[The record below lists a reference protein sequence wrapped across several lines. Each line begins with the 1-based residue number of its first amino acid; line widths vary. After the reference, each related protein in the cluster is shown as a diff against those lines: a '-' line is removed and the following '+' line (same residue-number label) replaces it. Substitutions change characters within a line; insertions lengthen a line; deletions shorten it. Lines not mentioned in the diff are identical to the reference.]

1 MSDAVWVPVNAEMKG
16 FVATLVKEASGAA
29 KKGSSAIEKE
39 FEAGGKK
46 AGEAVASG
54 LADSARKVEQI
65 SVKLGSARKA
75 EAQAAADV
83 SVAEQKLNSLRDSG
97 SAKASQIAAA
107 EQKLETAKNK
117 QSDASVRV
125 AREEQNLEAARNG
138 GETKSLALSRAED
151 SLATARTNQATAA
164 ARVKT
169 ADLQIDEARAA
180 AKAKADAVATAEMK
194 LIDTRDRYGAN
205 TKETAAAERELERAR
220 SQADTANQKVATA
233 EGNAKKRR
241 AELAST
247 TDTLKAKE
255 MTLKATQ
262 EDVANSMKE
271 SSSETDQ
278 LDDKLSSLA
287 GAAKTAIEG
296 FVGFSV
302 IKETLWNV
310 GMAFDDMYDS
320 IRVGTGASG
329 AAFADLQ
336 QSARNV
342 ADTIPAMDGGMAQIG
357 TTLADLNTRLGAT
370 GPDLETLTA
379 QFVQLQNIGVDAD
392 INEVSKALQGFG
404 VSASD
409 APAAMDKLFQISQAT
424 GLTITELAQSAVK
437 GGPQLRQFGFDMGDA
452 AALVGT
458 LDKAGLDADK
468 TIAGMGRA
476 LMNFAKDGKDAPQA
490 LRDTVTEIGNLIASG
505 DEAKALDLAGGL
517 FGTRGAAQFVDAVK
531 TGALSVEDFVKATGA
546 TEDTI
551 LGIAEETAD
560 GAEAW
565 QLFKQQA
572 MLAIEPIATMVFNT
586 LTPVLSGMAT
596 VLNGVSTAFQTLG
609 KWLAPF
615 KPVLLGVAAGFTA
628 LTIASVA
635 YTAVAKVQA
644 AGGLVAAFGKLAGM
658 LRKTAAAQWLFNSA
672 VLANP
677 ITWIVAGIVAAGV
690 ALWAFFTKTEA
701 GRQMWESFTNAIVT
715 GWDWVTEKLGAGIEW
730 VKNAFSGIKSLF
742 IDGDFTGALARAFG
756 VEEDSPIVGF
766 FFDLRDTA
774 IQAFDWITAKLTE
787 FGTGFMLFYTT
798 WIQPVVTFMSAA
810 FQTFGTVIST
820 VWSVMVM
827 PVLNFFGSVLQTLGQ
842 VVMSVVQAV
851 IIPAWNFLGA
861 QISNIWHNV
870 VNPVFGFFRS
880 VVGLLAD
887 VLTGN
892 FSNIGNRFSEMGQAL
907 AGVVRGVIT
916 ATMNTF
922 KNIVRMVGDAF
933 NNFKALVAS
942 AMSAVVGKIQEMVNK
957 VTAIPGKIK
966 SAFSSAGSWLSS
978 AGRDLISGFANGIRS
993 ASGWIVD
1000 AIKSLVPDSLE
1011 RFLPFA
1017 DGGFFFANGGTREDH
1032 RAHIAP
1038 AGSWRVFGEPE
1049 TGGEAYIPLAA
1060 SKRKRSE
1067 AIANYVAER
1076 FGFTLV
1082 DKRTGEPYD
1091 GAYSGNLGPTGGP
1104 SLTQA
1109 FADGGVTG
1117 DDLLKFVQG
1126 KRVRGQQAALPLEG
1140 APYIWGGQHP
1150 RWGDCSGTVSTVA
1163 AFAVGQNPAPRRFST
1178 ASEASWLS
1186 SNGFKRGRGKQGD
1199 LRIGFRNGGPA
1210 GGHTSGTLPNGT
1222 NFEMGGGRGN
1232 GQVGGRAAG
1241 AWDSYYNEFFY
1252 RTIAKPKPKKPK
1264 YTPVSTDSTAGMTV
1278 VDADTLDVST
1288 GTSETEKVTVALSPE
1303 DAAKATAAK
1312 ELGDQS
1318 ILDLAVD
1325 GVFAALGMKD
1335 SVTKKLLTTKGNDL
1349 FPKGDSII
1357 TTRDEARTTRA
1368 AKSAQAIEAKSAE
1381 KVSPAD
1387 AAKDP
1392 QLGGSQPKK
1401 KLPQWGMDFFAREIA
1416 RSAKDH
1422 KLPVKGAMIGEAVAL
1437 VESGDPMRMWA
1448 NRAVPESMKFRHDAV
1463 GSDHDSIGLFQQ
1475 RNAGWGT
1482 VKQRMTPYESAGL
1495 FFRAMLRKFPNWQ
1508 QMEPGKVAQGVQV
1521 SAFPDRYAMKMNRG
1535 MELAKKSGIY
1545 AAAKTDKAAKVV
1557 VKNSVDL
1564 KTAFQEYAA
1573 AWDQSDFGLAET
1585 ARMIGEGDA
1594 RNVLNLVE
1602 SAGRKSGVASAKA
1615 GPVASYKRL
1624 AQVGDYDGR
1633 MAAIGIDEDHKLVD
1647 GVLKARKAGSVFD
1660 QGGVGRGKGVLP
1672 KDVVAPERVLSP
1684 QQTRT
1689 FDDLVY
1695 KELPKRRNDGNG
1707 TTVVINIDGQE
1718 VLRKRVDRVE
1728 GQVHINT
1735 EELNSLRRRTSVAV
1749 AGTTRGGAV

>member
-65 SVKLGSARKA
+65 SVKIATARKA

-83 SVAEQKLNSLRDSG
+83 AVAEQRLNSLRDSG
-97 SAKASQIAAA
+97 QAKASQIAAA
-107 EQKLETAKNK
+107 EQKVETAKNK
-117 QSDASVRV
+117 QADASTRV
-125 AREEQNLEAARNG
+125 AREEKNLEAARSG
-138 GETKSLALSRAED
+138 GETRSLALSRAED

-164 ARVKT
+164 AKVKT
-169 ADLQIDEARAA
+169 ADLQVDEARAK
-180 AKAKADAVATAEMK
+180 AKAKAEAVSAAELN

-205 TKETAAAERELERAR
+205 TKQTAAAERELESAKK
-220 SQADTANQKVATA
+220 QATTANQQVATA
-233 EGNAKKRR
+233 EGNVHKRR
-241 AELAST
+241 AELASA

-255 MTLKATQ
+255 MTLKAVQ
-262 EDVANSMKE
+262 EDLSQSSKRAADHTNTLGDSVQKAAGKVASFADKYKIHAGAALGGLGLMAKE
-271 SSSETDQ
+271 SISYAAEAEQSYGAVESIFGKHAQGIISASKGAAEAVGLSGREYRELSASTGAMLKNMGMPMDQVASKSQNLVGVAADLAATFGGSTKEAIEAVNALMRGEADPIERYGVSIKEADISARLAAQGLDKLEGSAGKQARAQAMLGLLMEQTASAQGQFGRETDTAAHKQ
-278 LDDKLSSLA
+278 QVATAKFNDAKEAIGMGLLPMFAELAQMGASLA
-287 GAAKTAIEG
+287 GV
-296 FVGFSV
+296 VG
-302 IKETLWNV
+302 
-310 GMAFDDMYDS
+310 
-320 IRVGTGASG
+320 RH
-329 AAFADLQ
+329 
-336 QSARNV
+336 
-342 ADTIPAMDGGMAQIG
+342 P
-357 TTLADLNTRLGAT
+357 
-370 GPDLETLTA
+370 
-379 QFVQLQNIGVDAD
+379 
-392 INEVSKALQGFG
+392 
-404 VSASD
+404 
-409 APAAMDKLFQISQAT
+409 KL
-424 GLTITELAQSAVK
+424 
-437 GGPQLRQFGFDMGDA
+437 
-452 AALVGT
+452 
-458 LDKAGLDADK
+458 
-468 TIAGMGRA
+468 
-476 LMNFAKDGKDAPQA
+476 
-490 LRDTVTEIGNLIASG
+490 
-505 DEAKALDLAGGL
+505 
-517 FGTRGAAQFVDAVK
+517 
-531 TGALSVEDFVKATGA
+531 
-546 TEDTI
+546 
-551 LGIAEETAD
+551 
-560 GAEAW
+560 
-565 QLFKQQA
+565 
-572 MLAIEPIATMVFNT
+572 
-586 LTPVLSGMAT
+586 
-596 VLNGVSTAFQTLG
+596 
-609 KWLAPF
+609 
-615 KPVLLGVAAGFTA
+615 FTA
-628 LTIASVA
+628 L
-635 YTAVAKVQA
+635 AVAVGGAAAAIMAISFVAPIFTAISAAASAAGMSMWGYVAAQA
-644 AGGLVAAFGKLAGM
+644 AAVA
-658 LRKTAAAQWLFNSA
+658 
-672 VLANP
+672 P
-677 ITWIVAGIVAAGV
+677 ILGIVAAVAAVGV
-690 ALWAFFTKTEA
+690 ALWAFFTKTEI
-701 GRQMWESFTNAIVT
+701 GRALWESFTNAIVT

-756 VEEDSPIVGF
+756 VEEDSPIIGF

-787 FGTGFMLFYTT
+787 FGTGFMQFYMT
-798 WIQPVVTFMSAA
+798 WIQPVVTFMSTA
-810 FQTFGTVIST
+810 FQAFGTVIST

-827 PVLNFFGSVLQTLGQ
+827 PVLNFFGSALQTLGQ

-861 QISNIWHNV
+861 QISNIWNNV
-870 VNPVFGFFRS
+870 VHPVFGFFRS

-933 NNFKALVAS
+933 NSFKALVAS
-942 AMSAVVGKIQEMVNK
+942 AMSAVVGKIQEMVSR

-1117 DDLLKFVQG
+1117 DDLLKFVRG

-1264 YTPVSTDSTAGMTV
+1264 HTPVSTDSTAGMTV

-1482 VKQRMTPYESAGL
+1482 VRQRMTPYESAGL

-1508 QMEPGKVAQGVQV
+1508 QMEPGRVAQGVQV
-1521 SAFPDRYAMKMNRG
+1521 SAFPDRYATKMKRG

-1545 AAAKTDKAAKVV
+1545 AAAKTAKAATVV